1 VSLNQR
7 LTLFIKRGDVSKR
20 PTGKVTR
27 SDVAKAAGTSVAV
40 VSYVINNGPRPV
52 ADATRLRVLEAINQT
67 GYRPNAVAR
76 ALASGST
83 KTFGLVVPNISN
95 PFVASMAH
103 MLLQESLNHGHVM
116 LLGDA
121 GDDRKRELEL
131 IQGLLNRQID
141 GLFYNSVDRHPYID
155 VIKASGTP
163 LVMLDRVEAQPGVS
177 MLRVNE
183 RQAAYQVTA
192 HLLSHDYQQVGII
205 SGPLEMLNAQ
215 DRIQG
220 WRDAMEEKGL
230 VVDED
235 LIFPASYSRQGGYEA
250 ALCMINRQCVP
261 RALFAS
267 NEGQAMGCLRAL
279 AEHGIRVPADVAL
292 VCFNGTE
299 QSAFHIPSLTTVRQ
313 PLRDM
318 ARCAIR
324 MLKDWDGEEK
334 LEEFPHL
341 LEIGESCGC
350 QPPGQS

>member
-1 VSLNQR
+1 MAKSSSGN
-7 LTLFIKRGDVSKR
+7 I
-20 PTGKVTR
+20 TR

-52 ADATRLRVLEAINQT
+52 AEATRQRVLEAIKQT

-83 KTFGLVVPNISN
+83 KTFGLVVPNIAN

-103 MLLQESLNHGHVM
+103 VLLQESLNHGHVM

-121 GDDRKRELEL
+121 GDDRQRELEL
-131 IQGLLNRQID
+131 IQGLLNRQVD

-155 VIKASGTP
+155 LIKASGTP
-163 LVMLDRVEAQPGVS
+163 LVMLDRVEPQPGVS

-183 RQAAYQVTA
+183 REAARQVTA
-192 HLLSHDYQQVGII
+192 HLLSHGYQQVGMI
-205 SGPLEMLNAQ
+205 SGPLEMLNTQ

-220 WRDAMEEKGL
+220 WRDALTEYG
-230 VVDED
+230 VQADD
-235 LIFPASYSRQGGYEA
+235 SLIFPAGYSRQGGYEA
-250 ALCMINRQCVP
+250 AQQMLNSGRVP

-267 NEGQAMGCLRAL
+267 NEGQAIGCIRAFS
-279 AEHGIRVPADVAL
+279 EHGLRVPHDVAL

-299 QSAFHIPSLTTVRQ
+299 QSAFHVPSLTTVRQ
-313 PLRDM
+313 PLREM
-318 ARCAIR
+318 AQRAIA
-324 MLKDWDGEEK
+324 MLKNGDGEAE
-334 LEEFPHL
+334 LAEFPHH

-350 QPPGQS
+350 QLSRKK

>member
-1 VSLNQR
+1 M
-7 LTLFIKRGDVSKR
+7 
-20 PTGKVTR
+20 
-27 SDVAKAAGTSVAV
+27 AV

-52 ADATRLRVLEAINQT
+52 AEATRQRVLEAIKQT

-83 KTFGLVVPNISN
+83 KTFGLIVPNIAN

-103 MLLQESLNHGHVM
+103 LLLQESLNHGHVM

-121 GDDRKRELEL
+121 GDDRQRELEL
-131 IQGLLNRQID
+131 IQGLLNRQVD

-155 VIKASGTP
+155 LIKASGTP
-163 LVMLDRVEAQPGVS
+163 FVMLDRVDPQPGVS

-183 RQAAYQVTA
+183 REAARQVTA
-192 HLLSHDYQQVGII
+192 HLLSHGYQQVGMI

-220 WRDAMEEKGL
+220 WRDAQAEYGL
-230 VVDED
+230 RADD
-235 LIFPASYSRQGGYEA
+235 ALIFPASYTRQGGYDA
-250 ALCMINRQCVP
+250 AWRMINNNRVP

-267 NEGQAMGCLRAL
+267 NEGQAIGCIRAF
-279 AEHGIRVPADVAL
+279 AEYGLRVPHDVAL

-299 QSAFHIPSLTTVRQ
+299 QSAFHVPTLTTVRQ
-313 PLRDM
+313 PLREM
-318 ARCAIR
+318 ALRAIA
-324 MLKDWDGEEK
+324 MLKNWDGEAE
-334 LEEFPHL
+334 LAEFPHH

-350 QPPGQS
+350 QLTSRK

>member
-1 VSLNQR
+1 MAKSSSGN
-7 LTLFIKRGDVSKR
+7 
-20 PTGKVTR
+20 VTR

-52 ADATRLRVLEAINQT
+52 AEATRQRVLEAIKQT

-83 KTFGLVVPNISN
+83 KTFGLIVPNIAN

-103 MLLQESLNHGHVM
+103 LLLQESLNHGHVM

-121 GDDRKRELEL
+121 GDDRQRELEL
-131 IQGLLNRQID
+131 IQGLLNRQVD

-155 VIKASGTP
+155 LIKASGTP
-163 LVMLDRVEAQPGVS
+163 FVMLDRVDPQPGVS

-183 RQAAYQVTA
+183 REAARQVTA
-192 HLLSHDYQQVGII
+192 HLLSHGYQQVGMI

-220 WRDAMEEKGL
+220 WRDAQAEYGL
-230 VVDED
+230 AVDD
-235 LIFPASYSRQGGYEA
+235 TLIFPASYSRQGGYDA
-250 ALCMINRQCVP
+250 AWRMINSHRVP

-267 NEGQAMGCLRAL
+267 NEGQAIGCIRAFSEYGL
-279 AEHGIRVPADVAL
+279 RVPHDVAL

-299 QSAFHIPSLTTVRQ
+299 QSAFHVPALTTVRQ
-313 PLRDM
+313 PLREM
-318 ARCAIR
+318 AQRAIA
-324 MLKDWDGEEK
+324 MLKNWDGEAE
-334 LEEFPHL
+334 LAEFPHH

-350 QPPGQS
+350 QLTSRK